1 MIIIMFYLC
10 SAFNDL
16 HSMPHHPD
24 ISRGPITNVGVLSE
38 AEADNDE
45 EEKVWAER
53 AKEER
58 LTACWEK

>member
-1 MIIIMFYLC
+1 M
-10 SAFNDL
+10 
-16 HSMPHHPD
+16 HSMSHDPD

-53 AKEER
+53 PKEER